1 MLSYLVLKCCNTFRR
16 LASADFSDR
25 LLYTCTVFVYV
36 SDLKIGKL
44 KSTLFVELLC
54 LFFRLSTCSSPSRLW
69 TIRKQFTNSCQ
80 NTWWRLLNLALIQWW
95 SMILWRY
102 LHCHKIQI
110 EREARRESSKRGEW
124 GAGWG
129 VGFFRVLW
137 CLPRIRGLIVL
148 DFVSCF
154 SKFFSKFKNKLT
166 VCSE

>member
-1 MLSYLVLKCCNTFRR
+1 MLNYLVLKCCNTFRR

-25 LLYTCTVFVYV
+25 LLYTCTFFVYV

-54 LFFRLSTCSSPSRLW
+54 LFFSSQYVFITEQTLDNKKTIHEQLSKYLMTTLKPGADPVVVNDLM
-69 TIRKQFTNSCQ
+69 KV
-80 NTWWRLLNLALIQWW
+80 
-95 SMILWRY
+95 

-129 VGFFRVLW
+129 VGFFRVL
-137 CLPRIRGLIVL
+137 
-148 DFVSCF
+148 
-154 SKFFSKFKNKLT
+154 
-166 VCSE
+166 